1 MTVMVRGRDPTR
13 ATSAREYV
21 GVSPQSPN
29 LTTQRLEALSDGVIA
44 IAATLLI
51 LEIGRVDVH
60 GDGSLFDAIIDL
72 WPSYLAYI
80 VSFVVIGLIW
90 VAHHSMFERISSVD
104 RPLLFLNLAL
114 LMGIGFIPWPTSV
127 VADYIGDGGINAS
140 VATALY
146 SVTMTLIGIVFVGMW
161 VHLVRHP
168 EHTIESVTETQLR
181 RSMRLALVSPIVYA
195 ATIALAF
202 VSPFI
207 CLAAYAMLALYFAR
221 GPSARALL
229 AAQGSST
236 EADDAPD
243 Q

>member
-1 MTVMVRGRDPTR
+1 MLAPLVGDDGDGHGADRTR
-13 ATSAREYV
+13 AAPAREDV
-21 GVSPQSPN
+21 AVSPKSSN

-51 LEIGRVDVH
+51 LEIGRVEVH
-60 GDGSLFDAIIDL
+60 GDGGLFDAIIDL

-80 VSFVVIGLIW
+80 VSFVVIGL
-90 VAHHSMFERISSVD
+90 
-104 RPLLFLNLAL
+104 
-114 LMGIGFIPWPTSV
+114 IPWPTSV

-146 SVTMTLIGIVFVGMW
+146 SVTMTLIGVVFVGMW

-195 ATIALAF
+195 STIALAF
-202 VSPFI
+202 VSPF
-207 CLAAYAMLALYFAR
+207 
-221 GPSARALL
+221 
-229 AAQGSST
+229 
-236 EADDAPD
+236 
-243 Q
+243 